1 MTGDGAAVIIAQT
14 ARLLLRPWMPG
25 DDQAMIPIFGDA
37 ETMRYIGHGYQRGL
51 TPEETRALVARVSEQ
66 YQRTGVGIW
75 PVVLKETGEI
85 AGECGLFPVADSDDV
100 EIAYIFASSQRGKG
114 YAYEAASAVLE
125 YAFDVLK
132 LPRVVAFTHRDNARS
147 IALIDRLGM
156 RFDRVVRIFHADLM
170 RYFKD
175 AAVAR

>member
-1 MTGDGAAVIIAQT
+1 M
-14 ARLLLRPWMPG
+14 
-25 DDQAMIPIFGDA
+25 
-37 ETMRYIGHGYQRGL
+37 
-51 TPEETRALVARVSEQ
+51 
-66 YQRTGVGIW
+66 
-75 PVVLKETGEI
+75 
-85 AGECGLFPVADSDDV
+85 
-100 EIAYIFASSQRGKG
+100 
-114 YAYEAASAVLE
+114 LE